1 MNQSEMKH
9 KLDKTACRT
18 PSSGK
23 DGVTHIPSWKYEVVE
38 HAILKAMTH
47 QNGKAISFP
56 NLRSLAKDEMAE
68 EALGKLGSWG
78 WHFTTVKLNM
88 EVEGQIERVKDSSP
102 QQLVLKL

>member
-23 DGVTHIPSWKYEVVE
+23 DGVTNIPSWKYEVVK
-38 HAILKAMTH
+38 HAILKAMTS
-47 QNGKAISFP
+47 QNGDAVSFN
-56 NLRSLAKDEMAE
+56 NLRSLAKAHIPDET
-68 EALGKLGSWG
+68 LGKLGSWG